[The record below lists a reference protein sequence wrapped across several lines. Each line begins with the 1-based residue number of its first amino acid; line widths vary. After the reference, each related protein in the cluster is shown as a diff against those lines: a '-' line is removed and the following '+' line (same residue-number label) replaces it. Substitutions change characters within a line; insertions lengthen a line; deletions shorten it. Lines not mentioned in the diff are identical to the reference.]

1 MEDLLQTKWC
11 CAAALML
18 VVSTTSVS
26 AADTPC
32 FEIYQS
38 NGSGPEGSILL
49 NRCTGQSWLLVG
61 VNAGYGNN
69 SGWYSI
75 PIDTA
80 AEPQPEQK
88 TESDVTAK
96 PE

>member
-1 MEDLLQTKWC
+1 
-11 CAAALML
+11 ML
-18 VVSTTSVS
+18 AGSTTSVS
-26 AADTPC
+26 AADAPC

-38 NGSGPEGSILL
+38 NGSGPEGAILL
-49 NRCTGQSWLLVG
+49 NKCTGQSWLLVG

-75 PIDTA
+75 PIDA
-80 AEPQPEQK
+80 ATEPQTDPK
-88 TESDVTAK
+88 TESDDTVK